1 MQQCCDWLP
10 TPVQAF
16 VSAVRP
22 RSAPLRPAPTASGAP
37 RPPSFVPDHSCW
49 VLGTQGSPRAPPGLP
64 WRLGTGP
71 PMGLVEFAGWLATQV
86 FDVVGSVAG
95 APAEPADGGSG
106 DVDLQV
112 GKTVFHDV
120 PAKVSG

>member
-1 MQQCCDWLP
+1 
-10 TPVQAF
+10 
-16 VSAVRP
+16 
-22 RSAPLRPAPTASGAP
+22 
-37 RPPSFVPDHSCW
+37 
-49 VLGTQGSPRAPPGLP
+49 
-64 WRLGTGP
+64 
-71 PMGLVEFAGWLATQV
+71 MGLVEFAGWLATQV

-120 PAKVSG
+120 PAKVSGQGRGGAWRCRGCAMGSRSVCRGRLSG

>member
-1 MQQCCDWLP
+1 
-10 TPVQAF
+10 
-16 VSAVRP
+16 
-22 RSAPLRPAPTASGAP
+22 
-37 RPPSFVPDHSCW
+37 
-49 VLGTQGSPRAPPGLP
+49 
-64 WRLGTGP
+64 
-71 PMGLVEFAGWLATQV
+71 MGLVEFAGWLATQV

-120 PAKVSG
+120 PAQVSGQGRGLPMQGLRPGQQASAWGPLVRLSSGAC